1 MTSNFH
7 PKKRKNYR
15 GSCLTK
21 MERVAY
27 YTAPVG
33 ILEIRTNGKSVIGLK
48 KATTVGVADPDDDL
62 VRAVRRE
69 LDSYF
74 AGQLRTFSVPVAL
87 SGTAFQEQ
95 VWQALK
101 KIPRGVTIS
110 YRDIAVQIGR
120 PKACRAVGQAVHCN
134 PVCIIVPC
142 HRVIGSNGALVGYA
156 EGLDMKQALLAVESP

>member
-1 MTSNFH
+1 
-7 PKKRKNYR
+7 
-15 GSCLTK
+15 

>member
-1 MTSNFH
+1 
-7 PKKRKNYR
+7 
-15 GSCLTK
+15 

-33 ILEIRTNGKSVIGLK
+33 ILEIRTNGKAVIGLK

-142 HRVIGSNGALVGYA
+142 HRVIGSNGSLVGYA

>member
-1 MTSNFH
+1 
-7 PKKRKNYR
+7 
-15 GSCLTK
+15 

-33 ILEIRTNGKSVIGLK
+33 ILEIRTNGKAVIGLK

-95 VWQALK
+95 VWQTLK
-101 KIPRGVTIS
+101 EIPWGATVS
-110 YRDIAVQIGR
+110 YRDIAVRIGR

-156 EGLDMKQALLAVESP
+156 EGLDMKQALLAVENP

>member
-1 MTSNFH
+1 
-7 PKKRKNYR
+7 
-15 GSCLTK
+15 

-27 YTAPVG
+27 YMAPVG

-110 YRDIAVQIGR
+110 YRDIALQIGR

>member
-1 MTSNFH
+1 
-7 PKKRKNYR
+7 
-15 GSCLTK
+15 

-33 ILEIRTNGKSVIGLK
+33 ILEIRTNGKAVIGLK

-62 VRAVRRE
+62 MRAVWRE

-95 VWQALK
+95 VWQTLK
-101 KIPRGVTIS
+101 EIPWGATVS
-110 YRDIAVQIGR
+110 YRDIAVRIGR
-120 PKACRAVGQAVHCN
+120 PKTCRAVGQAVHCN

>member
-15 GSCLTK
+15 GSYLTK

-33 ILEIRTNGKSVIGLK
+33 ILEIRTNGKAVIGLK

-95 VWQALK
+95 VWQTLK
-101 KIPRGVTIS
+101 EIPWGATVS
-110 YRDIAVQIGR
+110 YRDIAMQIGR

-142 HRVIGSNGALVGYA
+142 HRVIGSNGSLVGYA